1 MEDNCV
7 MVGETVWL
15 PRMDWLAVEPV
26 TVSHVIYIVLFLVS
40 RTGAWRIRRD
50 VLDGLIRYQGY
61 ADTILWI
68 CCDGIPDGWYGRG

>member
-15 PRMDWLAVEPV
+15 PRMDWLAGEPV

-40 RTGAWRIRRD
+40 CTGAWRIRRD

-61 ADTILWI
+61 AATDTQGTLI
-68 CCDGIPDGWYGRG
+68 